1 MTKCQAHS
9 LKVAGLNPAP
19 ATNIHFSRTF
29 RGPFRSPAKFAVLYY
44 LMFGTIGMIAK
55 DNVTIG
61 IEWRFGPDWP
71 GQQCGAKTRRGTECQ
86 RPANKRNGRCRL
98 HGGRSTGPKSAEG
111 RAKIAAANLRH
122 GEFTQAK
129 IAKYKE
135 DAKVAKRLRD
145 RLRLAEQN
153 LRRHGIID

>member
-1 MTKCQAHS
+1 
-9 LKVAGLNPAP
+9 
-19 ATNIHFSRTF
+19 
-29 RGPFRSPAKFAVLYY
+29 
-44 LMFGTIGMIAK
+44 MIAK